1 MSVFHTGAFP
11 PRACGKLRH
20 GKFQIGEKYIA
31 ARDRFVKCKEK
42 TSTFFFMKGRMSTFL
57 PRTYQKLTG
66 GITACIAFS
75 IFIVENPVEK
85 VENPMENSP
94 LSSQKRWKTRWKK

>member
-1 MSVFHTGAFP
+1 MVSPAIAVQSRVRSCAFSVWKTT
-11 PRACGKLRH
+11 
-20 GKFQIGEKYIA
+20 
-31 ARDRFVKCKEK
+31 DRFVKCKKK

-57 PRTYQKLTG
+57 PRTYQKRTG

-94 LSSQKRWKTRWKK
+94 LSSQKRWKTQWKK